1 LAGARFVS
9 TLPSLF
15 CVGGVQVTVAEPF
28 EIWLT
33 VIVNA
38 ASEALVTPSLTEM
51 TMFEYVPTLA
61 AVGVPARCPVPA
73 LKVAQAALPVG
84 LELNNRS

>member
-1 LAGARFVS
+1 M
-9 TLPSLF
+9 PSLF

-38 ASEALVTPSLTEM
+38 ASDALFAPSLEM

-61 AVGVPARCPVPA
+61 AVGVPVSRPSVTRAT
-73 LKVAQAALPVG
+73 AAL
-84 LELNNRS
+84 ELWLNCWTP

>member
-1 LAGARFVS
+1 VS
-9 TLPSLF
+9 TVPSLF

-38 ASEALVTPSLTEM
+38 ASNALFAPSLEM

-61 AVGVPARCPVPA
+61 AVGVPATWPA
-73 LKVAQAALPVG
+73 GLPG
-84 LELNNRS
+84 HEMDDRRKRLRHGQ

>member
-1 LAGARFVS
+1 MLIVTALGELS
-9 TLPSLF
+9 TVPSLF

-51 TMFEYVPTLA
+51 AMFEYVPTLA
-61 AVGVPARCPVPA
+61 AV
-73 LKVAQAALPVG
+73 
-84 LELNNRS
+84 NRDGQI